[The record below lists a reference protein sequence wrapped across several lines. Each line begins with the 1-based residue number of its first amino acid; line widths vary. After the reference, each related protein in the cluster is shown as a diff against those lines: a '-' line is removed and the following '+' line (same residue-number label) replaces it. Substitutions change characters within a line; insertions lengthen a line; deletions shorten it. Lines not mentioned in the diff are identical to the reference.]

1 MKKLLF
7 IVFLLFVTI
16 TNAQNTDA
24 KPVTYISFAP
34 CITNEVGPIETKLS
48 PTIEVGRQFQD
59 IFTLGIAVGKTNC
72 KSSVLSYGTDEN
84 GNTVATSISPSSY
97 YVELRP
103 NLNVFQVGKFTNTI
117 TPGIGYVFGPGKSI
131 MLESTMGIE
140 YEYTEKVHFNIFF
153 GNYYY
158 SSLSSDPNNLYT
170 HYSPTFFGFSVVKF
184 FRKTN
189 NKALVKIKE

>member
-34 CITNEVGPIETKLS
+34 CITNEVGPIETKFS

-59 IFTLGIAVGKTNC
+59 IFTLGFAVGKTNL
-72 KSSVLSYGTDEN
+72 KPSRVYG
-84 GNTVATSISPSSY
+84 VTSQNDTIVSPSSY

-140 YEYTEKVHFNIFF
+140 YEYTEKIHFNIFF
-153 GNYYY
+153 GSYYY
-158 SSLSSDPNNLYT
+158 SSLSSDPNNNIT

>member
-1 MKKLLF
+1 MRKLL
-7 IVFLLFVTI
+7 IVVILLFTNI
-16 TNAQNTDA
+16 INAQNLEA
-24 KPVTYISFAP
+24 VPVTYVSFAP
-34 CITNEVGPIETKLS
+34 CITNEVGTLGTKFS

-72 KSSVLSYGTDEN
+72 RSSVLSYGTDEN
-84 GNTVATSISPSSY
+84 GNTVPTSISPSSY

-117 TPGIGYVFGPGKSI
+117 TPGIGYVFGPGQSI

-140 YEYTEKVHFNIFF
+140 YEYTEKIHFNIFF

-158 SSLSSDPNNLYT
+158 SSFSTDPNNIYT
-170 HYSPTFFGFSVVKF
+170 HYSPTFFGFSAVKF
-184 FRKTN
+184 FKKTK
-189 NKALVKIKE
+189 NKGLIKIN